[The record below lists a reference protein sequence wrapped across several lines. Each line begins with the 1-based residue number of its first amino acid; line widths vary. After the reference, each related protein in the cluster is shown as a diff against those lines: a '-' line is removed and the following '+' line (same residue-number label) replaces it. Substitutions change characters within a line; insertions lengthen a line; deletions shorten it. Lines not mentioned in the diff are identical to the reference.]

1 MSENTSNQENAAD
14 SSQSDS
20 RINNVVA
27 LTQLVGTI
35 VDYYSFKNK
44 LIEDEDEVDKWKK
57 GNADESPIVPKN
69 IDDIIEKSF
78 IAQLN
83 KFTE

>member
-1 MSENTSNQENAAD
+1 MSEQENN
-14 SSQSDS
+14 STEFTQSDEK
-20 RINNVVA
+20 INNVVA

-44 LIEDEDEVDKWKK
+44 LTEEDDETDKWKK
-57 GNADESPIVPKN
+57 NTLDENPIIPSK
-69 IDDIIEKSF
+69 IDGVIEKSF
-78 IAQLN
+78 LFQLK

>member
-1 MSENTSNQENAAD
+1 MSEQVNNPEEKFD
-14 SSQSDS
+14 SAQSDTK
-20 RINNVVA
+20 INNVVA

-44 LIEDEDEVDKWKK
+44 LIEDEDEIGKFRKDTEDNTV
-57 GNADESPIVPKN
+57 IVPKN
-69 IDDIIEKSF
+69 IDEIIEKSF
-78 IAQLN
+78 ISQLK